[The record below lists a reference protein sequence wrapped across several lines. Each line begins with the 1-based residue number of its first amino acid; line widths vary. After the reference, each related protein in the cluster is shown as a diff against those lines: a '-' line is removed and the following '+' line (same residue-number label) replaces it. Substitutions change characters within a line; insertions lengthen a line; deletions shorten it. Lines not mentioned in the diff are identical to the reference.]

1 MIPQHSFHSAKNR
14 CTKLLVSRGY
24 EPVIPVTD
32 SHLCRIIPLHLVG
45 MKGNFEALCVKVR
58 LAQEAVSPE
67 YVESFCRFDICQLRS
82 LLLRSSGNVYL
93 RCEEWVALPNGS
105 VHCFEV
111 LTNEIRGLALNMQL
125 EKRRI

>member
-24 EPVIPVTD
+24 EPVQPVTD
-32 SHLCRIIPLHLVG
+32 CYLNRIIPLHLVG
-45 MKGNFEALCVKVR
+45 MKGNYEALCVKVR
-58 LAQEAVSPE
+58 LAPEAVSPE

-82 LLLRSSGNVYL
+82 LLSMSPGDVYL
-93 RCEEWVALPNGS
+93 RCEEWVASPNGS

-111 LTNEIRGLALNMQL
+111 LPNEIREVAAYA
-125 EKRRI
+125 R